1 MLFQASSLLYSS
13 FMPRIGVHR
22 EIVSDINL
30 NIILEYFTNK
40 SSILQMP
47 KKILIIQWHKLIEDI
62 RLRIKS

>member
-13 FMPRIGVHR
+13 FMPRIEVHR

-30 NIILEYFTNK
+30 NMILDYFTNK
-40 SSILQMP
+40 SSILQML

>member
-1 MLFQASSLLYSS
+1 
-13 FMPRIGVHR
+13 MPRIEVHR

-30 NIILEYFTNK
+30 NMILEYFTNK

>member
-1 MLFQASSLLYSS
+1 
-13 FMPRIGVHR
+13 MPRIEVYR
-22 EIVSDINL
+22 EVVSDINL

-47 KKILIIQWHKLIEDI
+47 KKVLIIPWHKLIENI